1 MSLLSAGDIAGM
13 VDTLGELANC
23 HLIEI
28 AEPGT
33 LDDYGDA
40 GTPIVTWT
48 GSVAA
53 HLLTEDKDVLS
64 SNVQVEVQ
72 KTTLRVFDGA
82 GTSPALLHAGADWEA
97 ASVVVR
103 DERGTVPVERR
114 WTVVGFEHESDQS
127 LNSVLLTINDE
138 RDP

>member
-1 MSLLSAGDIAGM
+1 MTTTLS
-13 VDTLGELANC
+13 ELSNC
-23 HLIEI
+23 ALIEI

-33 LDDYGDA
+33 LDGYGEP
-40 GTPIVTWT
+40 GTPVVTWT
-48 GSVAA
+48 GDVRA

-64 SNVQVEVQ
+64 SNVQVEVK
-72 KTTLRVFDGA
+72 KTTLRVFDSVGA
-82 GTSPALLHAGADWEA
+82 PPALLHAGADWEA

-103 DERGTVPVERR
+103 DERGAVPVERR